1 MMFKMRTKKT
11 EVFNNNKIALHNA
24 IQLEAGKAIIDKA
37 ISMLK
42 ENPSVPMMLKMLLD
56 TPMAAPLVGNLIS
69 FAINE
74 LMENTPKTEYAKD
87 ALIQASAHELITKLN
102 IQKMLNSL
110 LSGVKLPTISGDTAI
125 SKDTKVEE
133 TNPEV

>member
-1 MMFKMRTKKT
+1 MMFKMKTKKT
-11 EVFNNNKIALHNA
+11 EVFNDNKIALHNA
-24 IQLEAGKAIIDKA
+24 IQIEAGKAIIDKA

-42 ENPSVPMMLKMLLD
+42 ENPSVPMMLKMVLD

-110 LSGVKLPTISGDTAI
+110 LSGVKLPTISRDAAI
-125 SKDTKVEE
+125 LGDTKVEE
-133 TNPEV
+133 TNSEV